1 MLRVPT
7 VLVLLAGLG
16 IEILIL
22 ERIFDPQGVWH
33 GSVYADITYYGPLS
47 ALPYF
52 AVLLWTVLT
61 VKGQGQSKLLLRC
74 AFSVAIL
81 GIAIAFI
88 ALRQGGHTSA
98 GLLPIG
104 FILQWMALGIAL
116 VAAWRRRLHER
127 NPQ

>member
-1 MLRVPT
+1 MLRVST
-7 VLVLLAGLG
+7 VVILLTGLG

-33 GSVYADITYYGPLS
+33 GSVYADITYYGLLS

-52 AVLLWTVLT
+52 AVLVWTALT
-61 VKGQGQSKLLLRC
+61 FKGQGHLKLLLRC

-81 GIAIAFI
+81 GVAIAFI

-104 FILQWMALGIAL
+104 FVLQWMALGVAL
-116 VAAWRRRLHER
+116 VAAWRRKLQER
-127 NPQ
+127 SPQ